1 MSATLTEYLEG
12 LQGATLKKLYKQPS
26 TVLAVLRR
34 MLPHLAKNIVMAMLY
49 MPAPFLESDLYTW
62 IKSDCLR
69 ERDEAVDVLKR
80 LYILEIH
87 PDHPTPRAYRL
98 DPSFSLSLRQ
108 ALAGGGNHNSF
119 GVPCTKPDPQ
129 RMSIQDLDQW
139 SRAKWEAILYYMV
152 GAMEFMSASSE
163 KISNGTMQLLSF
175 GGFVQQSGPRAK
187 ITKEGFSFI
196 LQEANTQVWQLLLV
210 YLDQVPNVRTTN
222 VDELS
227 ITANAQQLKMD
238 PVEVLSFLF
247 MLGSLTL
254 GQDYSTAPLTQTQLQ
269 MLYDLS
275 DLGVVYRPAD
285 DPSRYYPTRLAT
297 TLTSDA
303 GAIVESSV
311 TPTSIDGV
319 EDGPAGKGYIILETN
334 HRVYAYTNSALQI
347 QILGLFAKLHS
358 RFPNLVSGQLT
369 KHSINRAIQQGITSD
384 QIIAY
389 LTTHA
394 HPQMLRNNPVLPPTV
409 VDQIRLWQLEEDRMK
424 STPGFML
431 QEFNSFQEYKDIV
444 DYAEQL
450 GVVLWRKDQLM
461 KFFVSDIRQL
471 QAFIKSRQS
480 KQK

>member
-1 MSATLTEYLEG
+1 MSATLSEYLES
-12 LQGATLKKLYKQPS
+12 LQGATLKKLYRQPS

-49 MPAPFLESDLYTW
+49 MPGPFPESDLYTW
-62 IKSDCLR
+62 IRSDAVK
-69 ERDEAVDVLKR
+69 ERDEAIDVLKR
-80 LYILEIH
+80 LHILEIH
-87 PDHPTPRAYRL
+87 PEHPTPRAYRI
-98 DPSFSLSLRQ
+98 DPAFSLSLRQ

-119 GVPCTKPDPQ
+119 GVPCAVPDPHP
-129 RMSIQDLDQW
+129 MTIQDLDAW

-152 GAMEFMSASSE
+152 GALNVSDNSE
-163 KISNGTMQLLSF
+163 RIANGTMQLLSF
-175 GGFVQQSGPRAK
+175 GGFVQPHGPRVK

-210 YLDQVPNVRTTN
+210 YLEQVP
-222 VDELS
+222 
-227 ITANAQQLKMD
+227 QLKMD
-238 PVEVLSFLF
+238 PVQVLSFLF

-254 GQDYSTAPLTQTQLQ
+254 GQDYSTEPLSETQIH
-269 MLYDLS
+269 MLDDLS
-275 DLGVVYRPAD
+275 DLGLVYRPPND
-285 DPSRYYPTRLAT
+285 KSRYYPTRLAT

-303 GAIVESSV
+303 GAIIEPSV
-311 TPTSIDGV
+311 TTDALDGV
-319 EDGPAGKGYIILETN
+319 NNGAMSAAGTNGKGYIILETN
-334 HRVYAYTNSALQI
+334 HRLYAYTSSQLQI
-347 QILGLFAKLHS
+347 QILGLFCKLHS

-394 HPQMLRNNPVLPPTV
+394 HPQMLRNNPILPPTV

-424 STPGFML
+424 TTIGFML
-431 QEFNSFQEYKDIV
+431 QDFSNFAEYKDVV

-450 GVVLWRKDQLM
+450 GVVMWRKDQLM

-471 QAFIKSRQS
+471 QAFIKNRQS
-480 KQK
+480 RKAG